1 MASRKPILAIAAVG
15 IMLLSVVGPA
25 AAHGW
30 QTNVQTGEME
40 LGVSSTPEEPI
51 AGFEAEFAARTMD
64 NGSIEGE
71 DNRLSWGG
79 VTNKTVEVH
88 IRGPD
93 DYHDHVTAEIPED
106 DAHFHFKYRF
116 PTEGMYSIAIVTQLE
131 GQEHSFEFQR
141 NVTLL
146 PAEATG
152 EEMDHMSEEVHHIS
166 EDTTNTND
174 QVADVHDKV
183 DSLQTQ
189 VDDLNSQ
196 VDSME
201 SKLDEQDSTQS
212 SNQLPG
218 MGIGAALAGL
228 VGAVAFIAGRR
239 F

>member
-1 MASRKPILAIAAVG
+1 MASRKPILAIAVVG
-15 IMLLSVVGPA
+15 VMLLSVVGPA

-30 QTNVQTGEME
+30 QTNVEQGDME

-51 AGFEAEFAARTMD
+51 AGFEAEFAARIMD
-64 NGSIEGE
+64 NGSLEGD

-79 VTNKTVEVH
+79 VTNKTAEVH
-88 IRGPD
+88 INGPN
-93 DYHDHVTAEIPED
+93 DYHDHVSAEIPED
-106 DAHFHFKYRF
+106 DAHFQFNYRF
-116 PTEGMYSIAIVTQLE
+116 PDAGTYTITVVTTIEGEEYA
-131 GQEHSFEFQR
+131 FEFQR

-152 EEMDHMSEEVHHIS
+152 EEMDHMSEEVHHMS
-166 EDTTNTND
+166 ETTGETND
-174 QVADVHDKV
+174 EVKDVHDKV
-183 DSLQTQ
+183 DTLQGQ

-196 VDSME
+196 VDSLE
-201 SKLDEQDSTQS
+201 SQLEEEDSGS